1 MVPAF
6 SISNLTASMP
16 ILIVSCLAL
25 IVMIADLF
33 VPRENKK
40 ILAYLSIAG
49 LIAAGYSSISL
60 WGLKL
65 TAFSGSIISDNFTL
79 FFNILFII
87 SAVLTIL
94 LSLDFLS
101 REESHLGEYY
111 ILMLFATSGMMIMA
125 ASLDLISFFLGLEVM
140 SIPLYVLASFIR
152 TDNRGNEAA
161 LKYFLL
167 GAFSTGFLLY
177 GIAFVFGATAT
188 TKIPAIASFIAEK
201 QLASSPLVISG
212 MSFILIGFLFKIAS
226 VPFHMWTPD
235 VYDGA
240 PTPITAFMSTA
251 VKAAAFAAFVR
262 VFYISFSSLN
272 IEWSYI
278 LNGIAIITMTVG
290 NVVAIA
296 QKNIKRMLAYSSI
309 AHAGYIL
316 VGMIAGGNGGGA
328 SVLFYLAVYTF
339 MNLGAF
345 AVIIALSKK
354 GEESFAIEDYK
365 GIGFKYPLLAAAMAV
380 FMLSLA
386 GIPPTAGFI
395 GKFYIF
401 SSAINAGYI
410 ILAIIGVLN
419 SVVSVYY
426 YLRIVVFMYME
437 PAEKEYPLLFA
448 QPALVLVLLIS
459 IIAIFQMGLIP
470 SNVFA
475 YAKASIASIF

>member
-1 MVPAF
+1 
-6 SISNLTASMP
+6 
-16 ILIVSCLAL
+16 
-25 IVMIADLF
+25 
-33 VPRENKK
+33 
-40 ILAYLSIAG
+40 
-49 LIAAGYSSISL
+49 
-60 WGLKL
+60 
-65 TAFSGSIISDNFTL
+65 
-79 FFNILFII
+79 
-87 SAVLTIL
+87 
-94 LSLDFLS
+94 
-101 REESHLGEYY
+101 
-111 ILMLFATSGMMIMA
+111 
-125 ASLDLISFFLGLEVM
+125 
-140 SIPLYVLASFIR
+140 
-152 TDNRGNEAA
+152 
-161 LKYFLL
+161 
-167 GAFSTGFLLY
+167 
-177 GIAFVFGATAT
+177 
-188 TKIPAIASFIAEK
+188 
-201 QLASSPLVISG
+201 
-212 MSFILIGFLFKIAS
+212 
-226 VPFHMWTPD
+226 
-235 VYDGA
+235 
-240 PTPITAFMSTA
+240 
-251 VKAAAFAAFVR
+251 
-262 VFYISFSSLN
+262 
-272 IEWSYI
+272 
-278 LNGIAIITMTVG
+278 MTVG